1 LFDTVPSHLH
11 SLDTTAAAAAA
22 AQRTKFD
29 APLSPGEIAHT
40 QKKGKPVGEEESEM
54 LNF

>member
-22 AQRTKFD
+22 EDKFD

-40 QKKGKPVGEEESEM
+40 KKGKPVGEEESEM